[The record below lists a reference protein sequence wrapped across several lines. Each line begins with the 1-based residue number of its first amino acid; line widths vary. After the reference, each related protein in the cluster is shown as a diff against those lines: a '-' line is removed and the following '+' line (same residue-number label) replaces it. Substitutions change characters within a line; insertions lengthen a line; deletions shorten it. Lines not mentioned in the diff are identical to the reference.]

1 MKKGKGEGG
10 GGRAPRRWPQPAA
23 SPASHRARR
32 ATRTAPTPRGRRL
45 PACPAPS
52 PQPDRMPP
60 RPQAPRRPALA
71 PSPGTRCGA
80 RPGPRDRDA
89 HGARSRRSPA
99 PSTRAPGS
107 HPGPASR
114 RPAETPAARAPRP
127 RADPAPRPEPRHR
140 RRRPARPQA
149 RRGPNSET
157 SQTAGPGRMK
167 WRKCLRRRS
176 GRPGVRTPWV
186 FFFFVHALF
195 GFQLNQEKKS
205 ACK

>member
-71 PSPGTRCGA
+71 PSPGTRCGT

-114 RPAETPAARAPRP
+114 RPRPPLLAHRDLVPTPHHDQSPGIGAGGRRG
-127 RADPAPRPEPRHR
+127 RRHGEDQTPR
-140 RRRPARPQA
+140 RRRL
-149 RRGPNSET
+149 RGR
-157 SQTAGPGRMK
+157 GG
-167 WRKCLRRRS
+167 
-176 GRPGVRTPWV
+176 
-186 FFFFVHALF
+186 
-195 GFQLNQEKKS
+195 
-205 ACK
+205 